1 MDHTDISSLLVR
13 CVGPNGIIVS
23 EPFTV
28 LVEQSIAVLRLTM
41 DRVQPGTRLD
51 LSEIMFFFARYLSR
65 LGRDEAALR
74 IKMRF
79 CYLAELVLSKEETAS
94 TGHDTVLRNALL
106 DWLTEWSV
114 DTMKVSK
121 HRSVKNKWL
130 TGQDQDSYSSPHDHG
145 ERGRTQK
152 DLDHACLRTLVVITN
167 GLVLRS
173 TTETSEETPIAVRAR
188 LFQKYLALLIK
199 ALERAAVSDVR

>member
-1 MDHTDISSLLVR
+1 
-13 CVGPNGIIVS
+13 
-23 EPFTV
+23 
-28 LVEQSIAVLRLTM
+28 M

-51 LSEIMFFFARYLSR
+51 LSEIMFYFARYLSR

-114 DTMKVSK
+114 DTMKVSVEGSI
-121 HRSVKNKWL
+121 R
-130 TGQDQDSYSSPHDHG
+130 
-145 ERGRTQK
+145 
-152 DLDHACLRTLVVITN
+152 TN
-167 GLVLRS
+167 G
-173 TTETSEETPIAVRAR
+173 
-188 LFQKYLALLIK
+188 
-199 ALERAAVSDVR
+199 

>member
-51 LSEIMFFFARYLSR
+51 LSEIMFYFARYLSR

-94 TGHDTVLRNALL
+94 TGHDAVLRNALL

-114 DTMKVSK
+114 DTMKVS
-121 HRSVKNKWL
+121 VEGL
-130 TGQDQDSYSSPHDHG
+130 I
-145 ERGRTQK
+145 RTS
-152 DLDHACLRTLVVITN
+152 
-167 GLVLRS
+167 G
-173 TTETSEETPIAVRAR
+173 
-188 LFQKYLALLIK
+188 
-199 ALERAAVSDVR
+199 